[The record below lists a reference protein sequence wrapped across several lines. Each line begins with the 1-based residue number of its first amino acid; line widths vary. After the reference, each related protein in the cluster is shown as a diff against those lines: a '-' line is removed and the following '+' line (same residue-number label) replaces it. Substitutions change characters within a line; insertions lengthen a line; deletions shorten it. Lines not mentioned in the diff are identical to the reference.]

1 MANSSR
7 SRGSVSKAVK
17 KSHKGVLLLAL
28 LFLVLGAA
36 AGAAVSWFM
45 TKDDR
50 FVLNGE
56 KEITLAVGEVY
67 EEQGAEV
74 ISFGRDISENVV
86 ISGDT
91 VDESTEG
98 VYQIVYSVEDLR
110 WGEYQLVRVVTVG
123 DGDPDNGTEGEGG
136 AA

>member
-28 LFLVLGAA
+28 LFLVIGAA

-91 VDESTEG
+91 VDETTEG

>member
-28 LFLVLGAA
+28 LFLVIGAA

-56 KEITLAVGEVY
+56 KEITLAVGEAY

-91 VDESTEG
+91 VDETTEG

>member
-91 VDESTEG
+91 VDETTEG

>member
-28 LFLVLGAA
+28 LFLLIGAA

-67 EEQGAEV
+67 EE
-74 ISFGRDISENVV
+74 
-86 ISGDT
+86 
-91 VDESTEG
+91 
-98 VYQIVYSVEDLR
+98 
-110 WGEYQLVRVVTVG
+110 
-123 DGDPDNGTEGEGG
+123 
-136 AA
+136 

>member
-28 LFLVLGAA
+28 LFLVIGAA

-56 KEITLAVGEVY
+56 KEITLAVGEAY

-74 ISFGRDISENVV
+74 ISFGRDISESVV

-91 VDESTEG
+91 VDETTEG

>member
-17 KSHKGVLLLAL
+17 KSHKGVFLLAL
-28 LFLVLGAA
+28 LFLLIGAA

>member
-28 LFLVLGAA
+28 LFLVIGAA

-91 VDESTEG
+91 VDETTEG

-123 DGDPDNGTEGEGG
+123 DGDSDNGTEGEGG

>member
-28 LFLVLGAA
+28 LFLVIGAA

-56 KEITLAVGEVY
+56 KEITLAVGEAY

-91 VDESTEG
+91 VEATKEG

>member
-28 LFLVLGAA
+28 LFLVIGAA

-56 KEITLAVGEVY
+56 KEITLAVGEAY

-123 DGDPDNGTEGEGG
+123 DGDPDNSTEGEGG

>member
-28 LFLVLGAA
+28 LFLLIGAA

-67 EEQGAEV
+67 EELGAEV

-91 VDESTEG
+91 VDETTEG
-98 VYQIVYSVEDLR
+98 VYQIVYSVENLR

>member
-28 LFLVLGAA
+28 LFLLIGAA

-91 VDESTEG
+91 VDETTEG

-110 WGEYQLVRVVTVG
+110 WVEYQLVRVVTVG

>member
-28 LFLVLGAA
+28 LFLLIGAA

>member
-1 MANSSR
+1 
-7 SRGSVSKAVK
+7 
-17 KSHKGVLLLAL
+17 
-28 LFLVLGAA
+28 
-36 AGAAVSWFM
+36 M

-91 VDESTEG
+91 VDETTEG

>member
-28 LFLVLGAA
+28 LFLLIGAA

-91 VDESTEG
+91 VDETTEG

>member
-28 LFLVLGAA
+28 LFLVIGAA

-91 VDESTEG
+91 VDETTEG

-123 DGDPDNGTEGEGG
+123 DGDPDNGTEVEGG

>member
-1 MANSSR
+1 MANSSW

-28 LFLVLGAA
+28 LFLVIGAA

-91 VDESTEG
+91 VDETTEG

>member
-28 LFLVLGAA
+28 LFLVIGAA

-123 DGDPDNGTEGEGG
+123 GGDPDNGTEVEGG

>member
-28 LFLVLGAA
+28 LFLVIGAA

>member
-28 LFLVLGAA
+28 LFLLIGAA

-91 VDESTEG
+91 VDETTEG

-110 WGEYQLVRVVTVG
+110 WGEYQLIRVVTVG

>member
-56 KEITLAVGEVY
+56 KEITLAVGEAY

-98 VYQIVYSVEDLR
+98 VYQIVYPVEDLR
-110 WGEYQLVRVVTVG
+110 WGEYQVVRVVTVG

>member
-28 LFLVLGAA
+28 LFLVIGAA

-91 VDESTEG
+91 VDETTEG

-110 WGEYQLVRVVTVG
+110 WGEYQLIRVVTVG

>member
-28 LFLVLGAA
+28 LFLVIGAA

-56 KEITLAVGEVY
+56 KEITLAVGEAY

>member
-17 KSHKGVLLLAL
+17 KSRKGVLLLAL
-28 LFLVLGAA
+28 LFLLIGAA

>member
-56 KEITLAVGEVY
+56 KEITLAVGEAY

-91 VDESTEG
+91 VDETTEG

-110 WGEYQLVRVVTVG
+110 WGEYQLVRVVMVG

>member
-7 SRGSVSKAVK
+7 SRRSVSKAVK

-28 LFLVLGAA
+28 LFLLIGAA

-56 KEITLAVGEVY
+56 KEITLAVGEAY
-67 EEQGAEV
+67 EEQGAEI

-91 VDESTEG
+91 VDETTEG
-98 VYQIVYSVEDLR
+98 VYQIVYLVKDLR
-110 WGEYQLVRVVTVG
+110 WGGYQLIRVVTVG
-123 DGDPDNGTEGEGG
+123 DGIPDSGTDGEGG
-136 AA
+136 DA

>member
-7 SRGSVSKAVK
+7 SRGSVSKTVK

-28 LFLVLGAA
+28 LFLLIGAA

>member
-28 LFLVLGAA
+28 LFLLIGAA

-91 VDESTEG
+91 VDETTEG

-123 DGDPDNGTEGEGG
+123 DGDPNNGTEGEGG

>member
-1 MANSSR
+1 MANSSW

>member
-28 LFLVLGAA
+28 LFLVIGAA

-56 KEITLAVGEVY
+56 KEITLAVGEAY

-91 VDESTEG
+91 VEATKEG

-110 WGEYQLVRVVTVG
+110 WGEYQLGRVVTVG

>member
-28 LFLVLGAA
+28 LFLLSGAG
-36 AGAAVSWFM
+36 AGAAGSWFM

-91 VDESTEG
+91 VDATKEG

-110 WGEYQLVRVVTVG
+110 WGEYQLVRIVTVD
-123 DGDPDNGTEGEGG
+123 DGDPDNGTEVEGG

>member
-56 KEITLAVGEVY
+56 KEITLAVGEAY

>member
-17 KSHKGVLLLAL
+17 KSHKGILLLAL
-28 LFLVLGAA
+28 LFLVIGAA

-56 KEITLAVGEVY
+56 KEITLAVGEAY

-91 VDESTEG
+91 VDETTEG

>member
-7 SRGSVSKAVK
+7 SRGSVSKAIK

-28 LFLVLGAA
+28 LFLLIGAA

-91 VDESTEG
+91 VDETTEG

>member
-28 LFLVLGAA
+28 LFLVIGAA
-36 AGAAVSWFM
+36 AGAAVSWFL

-67 EEQGAEV
+67 EEQGAEI

-91 VDESTEG
+91 VDETTEG

>member
-7 SRGSVSKAVK
+7 SRGSVSKAIK

-28 LFLVLGAA
+28 LFLLIGAA

-91 VDESTEG
+91 VDETTEG

-123 DGDPDNGTEGEGG
+123 DG
-136 AA
+136 

>member
-56 KEITLAVGEVY
+56 KEITLAVGEAY

-91 VDESTEG
+91 VDETTEG

>member
-28 LFLVLGAA
+28 LFLLIGAA

-56 KEITLAVGEVY
+56 KEITLAVGEAY

>member
-7 SRGSVSKAVK
+7 SRGSVGKAVK

-28 LFLVLGAA
+28 LFLVIGAA

-56 KEITLAVGEVY
+56 KEITLAVGEAY

-91 VDESTEG
+91 VDETTEG

>member
-28 LFLVLGAA
+28 LFLLIGAA

-74 ISFGRDISENVV
+74 ISFGSDIWENVV
-86 ISGDT
+86 ISVDT
-91 VDESTEG
+91 VGERTGG

>member
-28 LFLVLGAA
+28 LFLVIGAA

-91 VDESTEG
+91 VDETKEG